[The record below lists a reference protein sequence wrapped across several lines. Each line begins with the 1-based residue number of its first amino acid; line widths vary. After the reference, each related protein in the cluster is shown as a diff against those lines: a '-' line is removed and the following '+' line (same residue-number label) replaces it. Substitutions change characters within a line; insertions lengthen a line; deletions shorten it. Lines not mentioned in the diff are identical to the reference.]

1 VRTGIDA
8 GPAWGR
14 AQFAREAKEKRMI
27 QRYLVRHLTPIENV
41 RDEATVVLTTDHL
54 AEIAKVEAENDSL
67 KRDMTK
73 IYQERRNAEE
83 LAHRRFEQLGNM
95 TTRAYVAENE
105 NAALKAQVEHWRDK
119 IRTTGYQARAE
130 LAEAHRMVELYRMSC
145 AQYFT
150 THKFVDGCG
159 IDNKYCDDCK
169 QFMAI
174 APTTEAV

>member
-1 VRTGIDA
+1 
-8 GPAWGR
+8 
-14 AQFAREAKEKRMI
+14 MI

>member
-1 VRTGIDA
+1 
-8 GPAWGR
+8 
-14 AQFAREAKEKRMI
+14 MI
-27 QRYLVRHLTPIENV
+27 QRYLVRHLTPIENI

-54 AEIAKVEAENDSL
+54 AEIAK
-67 KRDMTK
+67 
-73 IYQERRNAEE
+73 
-83 LAHRRFEQLGNM
+83 
-95 TTRAYVAENE
+95 AENE

-119 IRTTGYQARAE
+119 IRTTGYDGADEIVEGLQQARAE
-130 LAEAHRMVELYRMSC
+130 LAKAHRMVELYRMSC
-145 AQYFT
+145 EQYFT